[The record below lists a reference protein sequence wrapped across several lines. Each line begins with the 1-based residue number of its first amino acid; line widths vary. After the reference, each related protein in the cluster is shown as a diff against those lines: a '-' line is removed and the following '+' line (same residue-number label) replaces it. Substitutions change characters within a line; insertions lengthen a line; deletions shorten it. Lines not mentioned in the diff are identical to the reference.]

1 MLPNSKLIVPCAG
14 LTSAGAGTDINCSVD
29 MLGFDF
35 LSLDIWL
42 STFAAAST
50 TLTTIKLGD
59 GSVTNLTSATDIVA
73 FTGGTSVTATTGWV
87 IPTAM
92 STSVPTLL
100 KFNVDCRSLDRYL
113 TLEVVPVTAHTAWV
127 FCNKFRGGTEP
138 TTAAQV
144 GVAAVVNNFS

>member
-59 GSVTNLTSATDIVA
+59 GSVMNLTSATDIVA
-73 FTGGTSVTATTGWV
+73 FTGGAATSATVGWV
-87 IPTAM
+87 IPTIS
-92 STSVPTLL
+92 STVASLF

-113 TLEVVPVTAHTAWV
+113 TLEIVPVTAHTAWV